1 MRYRSVSVEGPFN
14 TTTVFTKEANLTG
27 LIKDESY
34 NVSVLA
40 TTVKGN
46 GPYSVPKE
54 FTTNEDSK
62 YFLLGND
69 QAMFFFFLSTFVW
82 DHRKSVSTAKKN
94 VSVNISEDAKF
105 ERDLLKST
113 QKPLYKTS
121 QLCTAI
127 SPLAFNLSLLNL
139 VSFLILRRSFQR
151 CQ

>member
-14 TTTVFTKEANLTG
+14 TTTVFTEEANLTG

-69 QAMFFFFLSTFVW
+69 QAMVFFFFQLLFGTTENPSARLKRTFLSILARTPSLNAFVEK
-82 DHRKSVSTAKKN
+82 HT
-94 VSVNISEDAKF
+94 
-105 ERDLLKST
+105 
-113 QKPLYKTS
+113 KTS
-121 QLCTAI
+121 L
-127 SPLAFNLSLLNL
+127 
-139 VSFLILRRSFQR
+139 
-151 CQ
+151 